1 MEMNKNNFNKES
13 KSLVTDL
20 SWEKNEDIE
29 KVKKYMNNKSFDLII
44 GSELVYLDDL
54 FDNLINVIK
63 TFSDE
68 NTFIILS
75 YKVRLPSMVEDF
87 TNKLKRFF
95 EIIYIDYQLKNE
107 LYPNPE
113 KLQFIQIKKLNV

>member
-13 KSLVTDL
+13 KSLITDL

-54 FDNLINVIK
+54 FDDLINVIK
-63 TFSDE
+63 TFSDK

-113 KLQFIQIKKLNV
+113 KLQLIQIKKLNV